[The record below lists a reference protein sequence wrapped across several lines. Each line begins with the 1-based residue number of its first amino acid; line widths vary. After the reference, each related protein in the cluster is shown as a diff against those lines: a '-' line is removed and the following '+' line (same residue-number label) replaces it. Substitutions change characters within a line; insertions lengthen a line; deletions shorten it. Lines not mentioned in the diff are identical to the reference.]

1 MSRST
6 AALLIAIMFH
16 ILLLLLFNFLMNQK
30 PNNPPKKPQEH
41 RIKVALKDPVK
52 HKNKKSAAL
61 KNKIKPVEKAPP
73 MPKGKQLKELAPK
86 PQVKKKPVK
95 NPKSEPKKIKEVQKK
110 IENLKKEIK
119 KVKKQSKPKKTETK
133 KTPPKPVSK
142 KKAPFK
148 HTNQFAKKETKIK
161 KVEDL
166 NVTKKPEEKKSG
178 LYAMLSKK
186 QKTKDVKREKQQR
199 GTQIGSDFKEA
210 YGEAFGKLS
219 EGEKQYIID
228 NQEIMRRITQEQLNR
243 LAPVNIPRN
252 LHTNTSNIIEFYL
265 HPNGDISG
273 LKLINNSSHQIL
285 DDTSLQTIEYSYH
298 RYPLP
303 KQKTLVRYKVGY
315 WLGTRRH

>member
-16 ILLLLLFNFLMNQK
+16 ILLLLLFNFLINQK
-30 PNNPPKKPQEH
+30 PKNVPNKPQEH

-52 HKNKKSAAL
+52 HKNKKSAAV

-95 NPKSEPKKIKEVQKK
+95 SPKSEPKKIEEVQKK
-110 IENLKKEIK
+110 IEKLKKEIK
-119 KVKKQSKPKKTETK
+119 AAKKQPKPKKVKSK

-142 KKAPFK
+142 KKEAFK
-148 HTNQFAKKETKIK
+148 HTDKFAKT
-161 KVEDL
+161 EDV
-166 NVTKKPEEKKSG
+166 NITKKPLKKKSG
-178 LYAMLSKK
+178 LYALLSKK
-186 QKTKDVKREKQQR
+186 QKTKKVKREKQQT

-210 YGEAFGKLS
+210 YGEAFGRLS
-219 EGEKQYIID
+219 EGEKQYVID

-252 LHTNTSNIIEFYL
+252 LRVNTTNVIEFYL

-303 KQKTLVRYKVGY
+303 KQKTLIRYKVGY
-315 WLGTRRH
+315 WLGGRPH